1 MPCPN
6 VYVDPM
12 CAVSLVC
19 SPYRRGVFEDAME
32 LFDTP
37 VEAQVSVIYARAPAA
52 ATVSVALGDDTAYE
66 SCDSAEQ

>member
-1 MPCPN
+1 MPCRP
-6 VYVDPM
+6 VYVAPV
-12 CAVSLVC
+12 CAIILVC

-37 VEAQVSVIYARAPAA
+37 GEAQVSVIYARAPAA
-52 ATVSVALGDDTAYE
+52 ATVSVALGDDAAYE